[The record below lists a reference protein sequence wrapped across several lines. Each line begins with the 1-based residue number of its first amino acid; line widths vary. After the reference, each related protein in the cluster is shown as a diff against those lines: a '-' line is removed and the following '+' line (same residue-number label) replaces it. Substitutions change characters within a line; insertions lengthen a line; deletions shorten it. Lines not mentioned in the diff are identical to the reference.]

1 MTAVTL
7 QIYDLVDQTPFCC
20 GFFHTGVLV
29 RGVEWSF
36 GGGGGIVG
44 TPPRASVPD
53 GCRFR
58 EALLLGYIENNADI
72 ARCLDRV
79 RPDFQADTYNVVFKN
94 CNDFSHRFCQELFR
108 DQGGR
113 GIPAYINRLAW
124 WGRQWPVKLFVPGY
138 DPNLHGGGTSGTR
151 PATPERPLI
160 NTAGPGVLLGGS
172 IAGGGSSSST
182 SSRTSASAAG
192 GGGSAA
198 GDRSSPSTVAATV
211 RTTFSRIGSAALAP
225 VSMLLGRRGRA
236 TEDETQPALG
246 AGGSSVGSTARELQ
260 LRAAQERNQETNRL
274 AENAV

>member
-7 QIYDLVDQTPFCC
+7 QIYDLVEQTPFCC

-53 GCRFR
+53 DCRFR

-72 ARCLDRV
+72 GRCLDRV

-124 WGRQWPVKLFVPGY
+124 WGRQWPAPRRWRQY
-138 DPNLHGGGTSGTR
+138 RCCS
-151 PATPERPLI
+151 
-160 NTAGPGVLLGGS
+160 
-172 IAGGGSSSST
+172 
-182 SSRTSASAAG
+182 G
-192 GGGSAA
+192 GGGARLKTK
-198 GDRSSPSTVAATV
+198 RS
-211 RTTFSRIGSAALAP
+211 
-225 VSMLLGRRGRA
+225 
-236 TEDETQPALG
+236 QPWEQGG
-246 AGGSSVGSTARELQ
+246 AGARSDPAQRENCNYAQ
-260 LRAAQERNQETNRL
+260 HKNGTKKEIASQKTPLR
-274 AENAV
+274 